1 MSKNF
6 SGETGT
12 SIRIITEKVKLEV
25 DQMPKKTKKFKEKSE
40 ISRNSKSSKV
50 QYKSEVKKTI
60 RKPKKISEKSG
71 ILKSSDWSNISIGL
85 EMIGRITNEKIVE
98 LYNSLLAGNEDVE
111 KTKVNLFMYQQ
122 IINDFFKKLRKT
134 SRIEYNSR
142 LEMEM
147 LEQYPR
153 IAEAA
158 RDGVLVKQ
166 EKRIEVID
174 GTEKEFKYDV
184 PITETEVI
192 RILRDYEK
200 SKRND

>member
-192 RILRDYEK
+192 RMLRDYEK

>member
-25 DQMPKKTKKFKEKSE
+25 DQMQKKTKKFKEKSE
-40 ISRNSKSSKV
+40 ISGNSKSSKI

-85 EMIGRITNEKIVE
+85 EMMGRITNEKIVE

-158 RDGVLVKQ
+158 RDGVLVRQ

-174 GTEKEFKYDV
+174 GAEKELRYDV
-184 PITETEVI
+184 PITEREVI